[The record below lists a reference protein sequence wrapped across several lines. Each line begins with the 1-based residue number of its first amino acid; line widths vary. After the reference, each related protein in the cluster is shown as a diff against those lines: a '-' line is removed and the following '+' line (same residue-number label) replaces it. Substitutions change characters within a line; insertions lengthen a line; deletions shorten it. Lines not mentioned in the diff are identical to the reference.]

1 MNDFDNKLEFYLK
14 SIYKDSEDIN
24 EISQEIKSILITAD
38 NSSIEKPSWT
48 QEDIFLIS
56 YADTIR
62 NNSEPPLKSLKD
74 FLDDHIEGI
83 NSIHILPFMPSSSDY
98 GFSVID
104 YYSIDPKNGS
114 WKELRDISNRFNLMM
129 DIVLNHSSIQ
139 SGWFKNYIN
148 GSGKGSDY
156 FIEVGNWSG
165 IPQVVRPRTSELFQ
179 KFETKNGDKL
189 VWCTFSRDQV
199 DLNFKNPKVL
209 IEFIKIFSFYIKKGI
224 RIFRLDAVAYIWK
237 EENTNCINRP
247 ETHSIVK
254 ILRLIIERMD
264 NRAILITETN
274 VPNTENLAYFGESNE
289 AHWIYNFTLSPL
301 ILYTLLRGNCSILR
315 KWSMTMPPAKIGN
328 AYFNFLASHDGIGLR
343 PIEGYINKTE
353 LTSLLNLMKSF
364 GGEISYRTSQWGDK
378 NPYEINISFLDSLRG
393 TFEGVDNFMFDRFI
407 CAHTIMFSFEGV
419 PAIYIHSLLGTRNDY
434 ESIKK
439 GKENRSI
446 NRFKWEKN
454 KIYKLLSNSKS
465 LNAKILS
472 RIKEILKIRIKQPAF
487 HPNSTQFTLNLGN
500 KTFGLWRQDAD
511 RTQSIFCI
519 TNITKSSE
527 SISLSEINLIETE
540 DWFDLLTSK
549 KLKGIN
555 DRITMKP
562 YQTLWIT
569 NKLTN

>member
-38 NSSIEKPSWT
+38 NSSIEKPRWT

-114 WKELRDISNRFNLMM
+114 WKELRDISNSFNLMM

-301 ILYTLLRGNCSILR
+301 ILYTLLRGDCSILR
-315 KWSMTMPPAKIGN
+315 KWAMTMPPAKNGN

-378 NPYEINISFLDSLRG
+378 NPYEINISFSDSLRG

-419 PAIYIHSLLGTRNDY
+419 PAIYILSLLGTRNDY

-472 RIKEILKIRIKQPAF
+472 RIKQILKIRIKQPAF

>member
-165 IPQVVRPRTSELFQ
+165 IPQVVRPRTSDLFQ

>member
-139 SGWFKNYIN
+139 SGWFNNYIN

-165 IPQVVRPRTSELFQ
+165 IPQVVRPRTSDLFQ

-254 ILRLIIERMD
+254 ILRLIIEHMD

-378 NPYEINISFLDSLRG
+378 NPYEINISFLDSLKG

>member
-24 EISQEIKSILITAD
+24 EISREIKSILNTSD
-38 NSSIEKPSWT
+38 KSSIEKPVWS

-56 YADTIR
+56 YADTIT
-62 NNSEPPLKSLKD
+62 NNSEPPLKTLKN

-104 YYSIDPKNGS
+104 YYSINPKNGS
-114 WKELRDISNRFNLMM
+114 WKELRDISDSYNLMM
-129 DIVLNHSSIQ
+129 DIVLNHSSTQ
-139 SGWFKNYIN
+139 SVWFNNYIK

-156 FIEVGNWSG
+156 FIEVGDWSG
-165 IPQVVRPRTSELFQ
+165 IPQVARPRTSELFQ

-224 RIFRLDAVAYIWK
+224 RTFRLDAVAYIWK

-254 ILRLIIERMD
+254 TLRLIIEHMD

-274 VPNTENLAYFGESNE
+274 IPNTENLVYFGKSNE

-301 ILYTLLRGNCSILR
+301 ILYTLLRGDCSILR
-315 KWSMTMPPAKIGN
+315 KWAMTMPPAKNGN

-343 PIEGYINKTE
+343 PMEGYIDKTE
-353 LTSLLNLMKSF
+353 LTRFLNLMKSF

-393 TFEGVDNFMFDRFI
+393 TFEGVDNFMFNRFI

-472 RIKEILKIRIKQPAF
+472 RIKQILKIRIKQPAF

>member
-38 NSSIEKPSWT
+38 NSSIEKPRWT

-114 WKELRDISNRFNLMM
+114 WKELRDISNSFNLMM

-139 SGWFKNYIN
+139 SVWFNNYIN

-315 KWSMTMPPAKIGN
+315 KWSMTMPPAKNGN

-343 PIEGYINKTE
+343 PIEGYINKNE

-472 RIKEILKIRIKQPAF
+472 RIKQILKIRIKQPAF

-500 KTFGLWRQDAD
+500 RTFGLWRQDAD

-569 NKLTN
+569 NKLTI

>member
-38 NSSIEKPSWT
+38 NSSIEKPRWT

-114 WKELRDISNRFNLMM
+114 WKELRDISNSFNLMM

-315 KWSMTMPPAKIGN
+315 KWSMTMPPAKNGN

-343 PIEGYINKTE
+343 PIEGYINKNE

-472 RIKEILKIRIKQPAF
+472 RIKQILKIRIKQPAF

-500 KTFGLWRQDAD
+500 RTFGLWRQDAD

-569 NKLTN
+569 NKLTI

>member
-38 NSSIEKPSWT
+38 NSSIEKPRWT

-114 WKELRDISNRFNLMM
+114 WKELRDISNSFNLMM

-315 KWSMTMPPAKIGN
+315 KWSMTMPPAKNGN

-343 PIEGYINKTE
+343 PIEGYINKNE

-472 RIKEILKIRIKQPAF
+472 RIKQILKIRIKQPAF

-500 KTFGLWRQDAD
+500 RTFGLWRQDAD

-519 TNITKSSE
+519 TNITKSSD

-569 NKLTN
+569 NKLTI

>member
-1 MNDFDNKLEFYLK
+1 
-14 SIYKDSEDIN
+14 
-24 EISQEIKSILITAD
+24 
-38 NSSIEKPSWT
+38 
-48 QEDIFLIS
+48 
-56 YADTIR
+56 
-62 NNSEPPLKSLKD
+62 
-74 FLDDHIEGI
+74 
-83 NSIHILPFMPSSSDY
+83 
-98 GFSVID
+98 
-104 YYSIDPKNGS
+104 
-114 WKELRDISNRFNLMM
+114 
-129 DIVLNHSSIQ
+129 
-139 SGWFKNYIN
+139 
-148 GSGKGSDY
+148 
-156 FIEVGNWSG
+156 
-165 IPQVVRPRTSELFQ
+165 
-179 KFETKNGDKL
+179 
-189 VWCTFSRDQV
+189 
-199 DLNFKNPKVL
+199 
-209 IEFIKIFSFYIKKGI
+209 
-224 RIFRLDAVAYIWK
+224 
-237 EENTNCINRP
+237 
-247 ETHSIVK
+247 
-254 ILRLIIERMD
+254 
-264 NRAILITETN
+264 
-274 VPNTENLAYFGESNE
+274 
-289 AHWIYNFTLSPL
+289 
-301 ILYTLLRGNCSILR
+301 
-315 KWSMTMPPAKIGN
+315 MPPAKNGN

-465 LNAKILS
+465 LNAKILR
-472 RIKEILKIRIKQPAF
+472 RIKQILKIRIKQPAF

-555 DRITMKP
+555 DKITMKP